1 MRENELGARPY
12 TRSIQGSNRIMRA
25 IKLLLVLL
33 FLIGE
38 AAAQSYPARPVR
50 IVVPFPPSGGTDI
63 IARIFAP
70 KFAEALG
77 QPVVIDNRAGAN
89 GNVGTEIVARAAAD
103 GYSLLLN
110 GGGTLAISPS
120 LYATLPYDPVRDFA
134 PISLVVVQAHVLAI
148 HPSVPAKSVKELI
161 ALAQA
166 QPGKLNFAS
175 SGIGSLAHLAGEIF
189 AAMARVNMVH
199 VPYKGAAPALV
210 DLLAGQVHIV
220 FGSSPSVMPYVKSNK
235 LRALGVTSA
244 KRVGALSELPTIA
257 ESGLPEYIVTGWYG
271 LLAPAGTPASVI
283 GKLNR
288 DLVST
293 LSQPAIRQKLIEL
306 GLEVE
311 TSTPL
316 AFGDLIKT
324 ETAKYA
330 KVIRSANIRVE

>member
-1 MRENELGARPY
+1 
-12 TRSIQGSNRIMRA
+12 MRA
-25 IKLLLVLL
+25 IQLLLLL
-33 FLIGE
+33 LCMIGE
-38 AAAQSYPARPVR
+38 AAAQTYPARIVR

-70 KFAEALG
+70 KLAEALG

-89 GNVGTEIVARAAAD
+89 GNVGTEIVARSAPD

-110 GGGTLAISPS
+110 GGGTLAINPS
-120 LYATLPYDPVRDFA
+120 LYATLPYDSVRDFA
-134 PISLVVVQAHVLAI
+134 PISLVVVQPHVLAL
-148 HPSVPAKSVKELI
+148 HPSVSAKSVKELI

-166 QPGKLNFAS
+166 QPGKLNYAS

-189 AAMARVNMVH
+189 TAMARVDMVH
-199 VPYKGAAPALV
+199 VPYKGAGPSLV

-220 FGSSPSVMPYVKSNK
+220 FASSPSVMPYVKSGK

-244 KRVGALSELPTIA
+244 KRVAALPELPTIA
-257 ESGLPEYIVTGWYG
+257 ESGLPGYVVIGWYG
-271 LLAPAGTPASVI
+271 LLAPAGTPANI
-283 GKLNR
+283 INKLNR

-293 LSQPAIRQKLIEL
+293 LNQSEIRQKLVEL

-316 AFGDLIKT
+316 AFGDFIKA
-324 ETAKYA
+324 EIAKYA
-330 KVIRSANIRVE
+330 KVIRSANIRVD